1 MKVYYGRG
9 RQPDQQPEDLPK
21 AMNLTGKQS
30 EDKFFLREK
39 GQNALD
45 SAAFHYSVYH
55 YLTRFLGMSGNL
67 EAGYDLPL
75 DWVNATNQMILTND
89 LVNPNTGKFD
99 PRHMYGST
107 NVSSP
112 LAGVLFS

>member
-1 MKVYYGRG
+1 
-9 RQPDQQPEDLPK
+9 
-21 AMNLTGKQS
+21 MNLTGKQS
-30 EDKFFLREK
+30 EDRFFLRGR

-45 SAAFHYSVYH
+45 SGAFHYSVYH

-99 PRHMYGST
+99 PRHMYGVT
-107 NVSSP
+107 NVSIVST
-112 LAGVLFS
+112 GISFSKSNLQMFPVTFINF

>member
-1 MKVYYGRG
+1 
-9 RQPDQQPEDLPK
+9 
-21 AMNLTGKQS
+21 MNLTGKQS
-30 EDKFFLREK
+30 EDNFFLREK

-45 SAAFHYSVYH
+45 SAAFHYSVHH

-99 PRHMYGST
+99 PRHMYGVT
-107 NVSSP
+107 NVRSTLMRIPSKNSGHRIP
-112 LAGVLFS
+112 LFSEYIIT